1 MTNTCKKKRE
11 ILFLRIPHIFSTG
24 SLIIQFPL
32 GFLSFF
38 FRKIHTIVQINIPWY
53 KSSLVPFTR
62 PFLMLFSLPR
72 FMIVCAMS
80 LCSISFLCLRRICAK
95 TRFECFGVNSV
106 VLCHFL
112 RIFPEIKY
120 LKVQLQGL

>member
-1 MTNTCKKKRE
+1 MTNTGKKKRE

-62 PFLMLFSLPR
+62 PFLMLFPLPR

-80 LCSISFLCLRRICAK
+80 LCSINFRSIYVLHFPAIALAQYPIRFIYLLCALNM
-95 TRFECFGVNSV
+95 G
-106 VLCHFL
+106 
-112 RIFPEIKY
+112 FPYFI
-120 LKVQLQGL
+120 Q